1 MEIFLKE
8 TKNVDALVFMDL
20 EATSFTSE
28 MIEIGAYLAEIN
40 KDGSIKKVHAP
51 FKRYVKA
58 KHQVGFHVAQLTG
71 ITDEKLR
78 NEGEDFPAVLSSFR
92 KYVGKFW
99 DSCRFVTFSEHDMV
113 IVKNTMA
120 QYRDLNPSY
129 ARNIYRHHLDLQRLL
144 DRYIQDQNGN
154 PYSLTNYL
162 KVFGLEFD
170 GKAHDAI
177 YDALNLLGLYK
188 VAREGKEIFIKEY
201 KNVLCGAKTRPVV
214 KEIIHMLSE
223 GKTVTPEMFDALLE
237 DTFK

>member
-1 MEIFLKE
+1 MEIFLRE

-162 KVFGLEFD
+162 KVCGLEFD

-177 YDALNLLGLYK
+177 YDALNLLDLYK

>member
-1 MEIFLKE
+1 
-8 TKNVDALVFMDL
+8 
-20 EATSFTSE
+20 
-28 MIEIGAYLAEIN
+28 
-40 KDGSIKKVHAP
+40 
-51 FKRYVKA
+51 
-58 KHQVGFHVAQLTG
+58 
-71 ITDEKLR
+71 
-78 NEGEDFPAVLSSFR
+78 
-92 KYVGKFW
+92 
-99 DSCRFVTFSEHDMV
+99 MV

-177 YDALNLLGLYK
+177 YDALNLLDLYK

>member
-1 MEIFLKE
+1 MEIFLRE

-78 NEGEDFPAVLSSFR
+78 NEGEDFPAVLSSLR

-177 YDALNLLGLYK
+177 YDALNLLDLYK

>member
-99 DSCRFVTFSEHDMV
+99 DSSRFVTFSEHDMV

-177 YDALNLLGLYK
+177 FDALNLLDLYK

>member
-1 MEIFLKE
+1 MEIFLRE

-99 DSCRFVTFSEHDMV
+99 DSCRFVTFSDHDMV
-113 IVKNTMA
+113 IMKNTMA

-177 YDALNLLGLYK
+177 YDALNLLDLYK

>member
-1 MEIFLKE
+1 MFLRE

-113 IVKNTMA
+113 IMKNTMA

-177 YDALNLLGLYK
+177 YDALNLLDLYK

>member
-1 MEIFLKE
+1 MEIFLRE

-113 IVKNTMA
+113 IMKNTMA

-177 YDALNLLGLYK
+177 YDALNLLDLYK

-201 KNVLCGAKTRPVV
+201 KNVLCGAKTRHVV

>member
-177 YDALNLLGLYK
+177 YDALNLLDLYK

-237 DTFK
+237 DSFK

>member
-177 YDALNLLGLYK
+177 YDALNLLDLYK

-223 GKTVTPEMFDALLE
+223 GKTVTPEIFDALLE

>member
-177 YDALNLLGLYK
+177 YDALNLLDLYK

-223 GKTVTPEMFDALLE
+223 GKTVTPEMFDTLLE
-237 DTFK
+237 DAFK

>member
-28 MIEIGAYLAEIN
+28 TIEIGAYLAEIE
-40 KDGSIKKVHAP
+40 KDGSVKKVHRP
-51 FKRYVKA
+51 FKHYVKA
-58 KHQVGFHVAQLTG
+58 HHQVGFHVTQLTG
-71 ITDEKLR
+71 ITDELLR
-78 NEGEDFPAVLSSFR
+78 KEGEDFPTVLSSFR
-92 KYVGKFW
+92 KYVGRFW
-99 DSCRFVTFSEHDMV
+99 ESCRFVTFSEHDMV

-120 QYRDLNPSY
+120 EYRDLNPSY
-129 ARNIYRHHLDLQRLL
+129 ARNIYRRHLDLQRLL

-177 YDALNLLGLYK
+177 YDALNLLDLYK
-188 VAREGKEIFIKEY
+188 AAIEGKDIFIREY
-201 KNVLCGAKTRPVV
+201 KNVLGGAKSRPVL
-214 KEIIHMLSE
+214 KEIVHMLNE
-223 GKTVTPEMFDALLE
+223 GKTVTPEMFDSLLE

>member
-1 MEIFLKE
+1 MEIFLRE

-113 IVKNTMA
+113 IMKNTMA

-170 GKAHDAI
+170 CKAHDAI
-177 YDALNLLGLYK
+177 YDALNLLDLYK

>member
-1 MEIFLKE
+1 M
-8 TKNVDALVFMDL
+8 TKVDALVFMDL

-177 YDALNLLGLYK
+177 YDALNLLDLYK
-188 VAREGKEIFIKEY
+188 VAREGKETFIKEY

>member
-1 MEIFLKE
+1 MEILLRE

-58 KHQVGFHVAQLTG
+58 KRQVGFHVAQLTG

-144 DRYIQDQNGN
+144 DRYTQDQNGN

-177 YDALNLLGLYK
+177 YDALNPLDIYK

>member
-1 MEIFLKE
+1 MEIFLRE

-78 NEGEDFPAVLSSFR
+78 NEGENFPAVLSSFR

-177 YDALNLLGLYK
+177 YDALNLLDLYK

-201 KNVLCGAKTRPVV
+201 KNVLCGAKTRPVA

>member
-1 MEIFLKE
+1 MEIFLRE

-58 KHQVGFHVAQLTG
+58 KHQVGFHVVQLTG

-177 YDALNLLGLYK
+177 YDALNLLDLYK

-223 GKTVTPEMFDALLE
+223 GKAVTPEMFDALLE

>member
-1 MEIFLKE
+1 MEIFLRE

-58 KHQVGFHVAQLTG
+58 KHQVGFHVTQLTG

-177 YDALNLLGLYK
+177 YDALNLLDLYK

-223 GKTVTPEMFDALLE
+223 GKAVTPEMFDALLE

>member
-1 MEIFLKE
+1 MEIFLRE

-120 QYRDLNPSY
+120 QNRDLNPSY

-177 YDALNLLGLYK
+177 YDALNLLDLYK

>member
-162 KVFGLEFD
+162 KVFGLGFD

-177 YDALNLLGLYK
+177 YDALNLLDLYK

>member
-162 KVFGLEFD
+162 KAFGLEFD

-177 YDALNLLGLYK
+177 YDALNLLDLYK

>member
-1 MEIFLKE
+1 MEIFLRE

-28 MIEIGAYLAEIN
+28 MVEIGAYLAEIN

-177 YDALNLLGLYK
+177 YDALNLLDLYK